1 MIRMSEN
8 YNGGIALELVKG
20 TADVQ
25 IQTVQSY
32 DVSYT
37 TESESFQTWD
47 HSTYT
52 LYKGDRFT
60 ANITTGVMT
69 LSDMSALRN
78 FLLTKKEFTMYCPEY
93 PKVEGQT
100 ATGGI
105 SVRLVSISQP
115 LEVAN
120 YGRTY
125 YRLSF
130 SVAAVGL
137 INNGGG
143 L

>member
-1 MIRMSEN
+1 MSKT
-8 YNGGIALELVKG
+8 YNGGIKLELVS
-20 TADVQ
+20 TTSATIDT
-25 IQTVQSY
+25 IQNY
-32 DVSYT
+32 DVSYQ
-37 TESESFQTWD
+37 TESESFQQYD
-47 HSTYT
+47 YSTYT
-52 LYKGDRFT
+52 IYKGDRYT
-60 ANITTGVMT
+60 ANITTGVMS
-69 LSDMSALRN
+69 LSDMTALRN

-93 PKVEGQT
+93 PKIINGQT
-100 ATGGI
+100 VTGGI
-105 SVRLVSISQP
+105 SVRLTSLSQP

-120 YGRTY
+120 YGRIY